1 MKTYLSK
8 LSPSERRFVV
18 GVAVVFFLVV
28 NIFWVWPHFSDWQT
42 LKGRLIGTRA
52 KLANYQAVI
61 QQSDRLK
68 AELAKLESEGAVVP
82 AEDQAIE
89 FMRTIQMQA
98 GQSGMGIT
106 SFGHQTTRTNQFFS
120 EQSQTISGVSG
131 EKQLVD
137 FLYHLGSGSSLVRVR
152 AISVHP
158 DQNRQQLSANI
169 TLVASYQKNQ
179 QPQPVPAATRAPAA
193 KKTPPTLK
201 VAPAQTA
208 PPPAKNPPAQVKLP
222 ATPAK
227 PVDLKPATPKK
238 K

>member
-1 MKTYLSK
+1 ML
-8 LSPSERRFVV
+8 E
-18 GVAVVFFLVV
+18 
-28 NIFWVWPHFSDWQT
+28 
-42 LKGRLIGTRA
+42 GRLNGARA

-61 QQSDRLK
+61 QQSDHLK
-68 AELAKLESEGAVVP
+68 PELAKLESEGAAVP

-89 FMRTIQMQA
+89 FMRTIRLQA

-131 EKQLVD
+131 EKQLVE

-179 QPQPVPAATRAPAA
+179 QPQSVTPATKAPAA
-193 KKTPPTLK
+193 RMPSTPQVGPAQSAPPQAKSPPPQVKPPTPT
-201 VAPAQTA
+201 V
-208 PPPAKNPPAQVKLP
+208 
-222 ATPAK
+222 K
-227 PVDLKPATPKK
+227 PVDLKPATPKNK
-238 K
+238 